1 MTSTSKTTWSKTE
14 PNYKSKQDF
23 QIQKIED
30 QIAIFKQQIAFLI
43 QKADESVQ
51 EKKYLKKHRRG
62 WYVRVAV
69 PSKVA
74 KIIKKKHIVKSLK
87 TRDLAKARNKRW
99 TVVHAIKN
107 EIESLKVKIEKES
120 KMNKDKLYQEL
131 DDAFEELTINRKRI
145 KDQLDSQ
152 EISETD
158 YYTAFNTVTSIFKN
172 RVTCANQDYARGR
185 I

>member
-1 MTSTSKTTWSKTE
+1 
-14 PNYKSKQDF
+14 
-23 QIQKIED
+23 
-30 QIAIFKQQIAFLI
+30 
-43 QKADESVQ
+43 
-51 EKKYLKKHRRG
+51 
-62 WYVRVAV
+62 
-69 PSKVA
+69 
-74 KIIKKKHIVKSLK
+74 
-87 TRDLAKARNKRW
+87 
-99 TVVHAIKN
+99 
-107 EIESLKVKIEKES
+107 
-120 KMNKDKLYQEL
+120 MNKDKLYQEL